1 LHYYRALI
9 GMRKEEPVFRRGTC
23 AYLNTNNKHIVCY
36 IREYDDEKRL
46 MLLNFSART
55 QNVVLRDL
63 AYQKSDWILRFTSQR
78 MLPDTK
84 TESFLL
90 QPWQGCIYSLKSKSS

>member
-1 LHYYRALI
+1 
-9 GMRKEEPVFRRGTC
+9 MRKEEPVFRRGTC
-23 AYLNTNNKHIVCY
+23 TYLKTNNKHIVCY

-46 MLLNFSART
+46 MILNFSARK
-55 QNVVLRDL
+55 QNVVLRDS

-84 TESFLL
+84 AESFML
-90 QPWQGCIYSLKSKSS
+90 QPWQGCAYSLKSRSS